1 MRFGIA
7 LMPRSGSEWTRAV
20 TGAEAQGYGTLMLPD
35 TLYTPSPLLA
45 LAAAAAVTQNLRL
58 RPNVLAAP
66 FRSAATTVRETAALQ
81 LLSDGRF
88 ELGIGTGRPDAQ
100 AEAEKLGVPWG
111 SAGERRNQLID
122 TITSVRAQVAPSPP
136 VVVAASGP
144 RMLTTAAEYADR
156 ILLAAA
162 PDATEDDLARMVSTA
177 TANSDRDLRFTLQLV
192 GIGDL
197 LPTWLTTRLGHTPGE
212 LRAAGA
218 AGLLP
223 SDPQA
228 AVEILESRSERYG
241 IDELIVPDELATSFA
256 PVLARFREG
265 AVR

>member
-1 MRFGIA
+1 MRFGIV
-7 LMPRSGSEWTRAV
+7 LVPRSGAEWTQAV
-20 TGAEAQGYGTLMLPD
+20 TGAQAQGYGTLMLPD

-45 LAAAAAVTQNLRL
+45 LAAAAAVTETVRL

-88 ELGIGTGRPDAQ
+88 ELGIGTGRPDAR
-100 AEAEKLGVPWG
+100 AEAERLGMPWG
-111 SAGERRNQLID
+111 SAGERRHQLID
-122 TITSVRAQVAPSPP
+122 TITSVRAQVDPPPP
-136 VVVAASGP
+136 VVIAASGP

-162 PDATEDDLARMVSTA
+162 PDATEDDLAEMVGTVTA
-177 TANSDRDLRFTLQLV
+177 HTDREVRFTLQLV
-192 GIGDL
+192 GIGDQ
-197 LPTWLTTRLGHTPGE
+197 LPIWLSTRLGHTPDK

-241 IDELIVPDELATSFA
+241 IDELIVPGELATAFA
-256 PVLARFREG
+256 PVLERAYQ
-265 AVR
+265 